1 MREVRAKLRAELRRI
16 ARRIAPVTCS
26 GSANWTSVAT
36 FDELPSSAFS
46 ITSSKSTS
54 MSGSPAAACFAW
66 RSARSAACF
75 AVASSACSVS
85 SISKSSSWYL
95 RGAERDV

>member
-1 MREVRAKLRAELRRI
+1 MREVRAELRGELRRS
-16 ARRIAPVTCS
+16 APVTCS

-66 RSARSAACF
+66 RSDRSAACF

-85 SISKSSSWYL
+85 SISSSSSWYL
-95 RGAERDV
+95 REAEGRAA